1 MSVMSQWAV
10 VEDTD
15 NKSTNNNN
23 LVIWI
28 CSEMFISFQEF
39 WLWNEFRCKKSKN
52 NVTTDETC
60 ADKLCEVAF
69 R

>member
-1 MSVMSQWAV
+1 M
-10 VEDTD
+10 
-15 NKSTNNNN
+15 
-23 LVIWI
+23 IW
-28 CSEMFISFQEF
+28 SEMFISFQEF